1 MAVLSNIRQRS
12 ALMIAVIAFALFA
25 FIIGDLF
32 SSGGFST
39 SKDVGSINGKDISF
53 EDFRIKVSNV
63 EKVLKEL
70 LQLLRQI
77 ECGTK
82 EVSVALLT
90 SEFDKLGLRVGEKHL
105 LAVLKADQILV
116 KSNVLAAG
124 MFDLANLKNTS
135 RLTLRKHNT
144 LKDRVDAEL
153 SAKYQIYNTMIQI
166 WGLYYRVKES

>member
-39 SKDVGSINGKDISF
+39 TSKDVGSINGKDISF

-70 LQLLRQI
+70 LQLLRRI
-77 ECGTK
+77 EWDQ

-90 SEFDKLGLRVGEKHL
+90 SEFD
-105 LAVLKADQILV
+105 D
-116 KSNVLAAG
+116 
-124 MFDLANLKNTS
+124 
-135 RLTLRKHNT
+135 
-144 LKDRVDAEL
+144 
-153 SAKYQIYNTMIQI
+153 
-166 WGLYYRVKES
+166 